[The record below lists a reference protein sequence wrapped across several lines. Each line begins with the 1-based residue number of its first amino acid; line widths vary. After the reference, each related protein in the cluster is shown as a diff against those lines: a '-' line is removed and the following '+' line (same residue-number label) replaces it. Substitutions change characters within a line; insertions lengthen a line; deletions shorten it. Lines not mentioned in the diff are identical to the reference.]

1 MRKIISLLILVSPFI
16 CRGQVKE
23 DSLLLIKK
31 GELQWLLEVY
41 KEDNVLKK
49 RVVIKDKEITALKQ
63 DTDTLRKEIKAW
75 KTVDSLHIKTELILS
90 QEAVKEK
97 GMGLIYKGENRKLR
111 RQNRG
116 LKLLALIIGG
126 IAVYEEVRK

>member
-63 DTDTLRKEIKAW
+63 DTDTLRKEIKGW
-75 KTVDSLHIKTELILS
+75 KKVDSLHIKTELILS

>member
-1 MRKIISLLILVSPFI
+1 MQKIISLIILVSPFI

-63 DTDTLRKEIKAW
+63 DTDTLRKEIKGW
-75 KTVDSLHIKTELILS
+75 KKVDSLHIKTELILS

>member
-1 MRKIISLLILVSPFI
+1 MQKIISLIILVSPFI